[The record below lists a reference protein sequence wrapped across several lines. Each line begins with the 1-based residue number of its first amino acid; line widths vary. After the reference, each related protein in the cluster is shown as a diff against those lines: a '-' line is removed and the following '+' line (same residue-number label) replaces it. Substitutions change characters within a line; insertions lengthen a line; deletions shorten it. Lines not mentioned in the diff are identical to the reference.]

1 MLATILFTMLI
12 IAIALAMLSI
22 KIIIKKGGKFSSQ
35 HIHDNVHLRKK
46 GIHCVL
52 EQDREEQKKNKSK
65 YI

>member
-12 IAIALAMLSI
+12 IAIALALLSI

-35 HIHDNVHLRKK
+35 HIHDNVYLRKK

>member
-35 HIHDNVHLRKK
+35 HIYDNVYLRKK

>member
-35 HIHDNVHLRKK
+35 HIHDNVYRRKK